1 MENSIVREQYIQD
14 QFCENLE
21 KAVQESQRV
30 LDLLNGITGR
40 STEGAQAQH
49 DLESDLRLAKSYQEL
64 LGISIMLLIRA
75 LAPSVNAWTSEDQQ
89 LLDESMCDMALEDEE
104 QYWPPLLPPNEG
116 IDFQPES

>member
-40 STEGAQAQH
+40 STEGTRNH
-49 DLESDLRLAKSYQEL
+49 HELESDLRLAKTYQEL
-64 LGISIMLLIRA
+64 LGSRITLLLGA
-75 LAPSVNAWTSEDQQ
+75 LASGVSIPA
-89 LLDESMCDMALEDEE
+89 EDEVAVSV
-104 QYWPPLLPPNEG
+104 YG
-116 IDFQPES
+116 V